1 MTPVYQATEAQR
13 LAVLEEYGL
22 SPDIMQAE
30 LEPLNRLATALFDV
44 PTSMVSVVAQTQTM
58 FASRTGIDVC
68 EVDRDI
74 SFCTHVLNRDEPLI
88 LLDASLDPRFSSNPL
103 VTGPAHVRFYAGA
116 PLRGPSGHVIGSF
129 CLLDTRPRN
138 NFSDKDRANLKLL
151 AGLALDRFELRRL
164 ERARVAGQTRFEQIS
179 ATSPTGIICADHNGL
194 IRFWNKG
201 AETMF
206 GYSAAEAEG
215 QSIELIVPK
224 HMHGGHGGGLKRV
237 AAGGKPTLVGKNVEL
252 PARRR
257 DGSEFPIDLALS
269 MWTENGNASFG
280 AIIRDLTQRKADEE
294 RLYRLAHFDHLTEL
308 PNRAVLKRRL
318 GEVIAAK
325 APAALL
331 FADLDGFKQVNDTL
345 GHSAGDKLLQ
355 EVAARMLKAVR
366 PTDMVTRM
374 GGDEFAILLP
384 DSGDYLTASTR
395 ADAIMAALSQPF
407 LIEDEAFHLSASI
420 GIALSP
426 HHGGDVDELLSAA
439 DLALYEAKDGGR
451 HCKKLFSSPMREA
464 AIVKRLLDAEL
475 RLAVEHQQ
483 FELFYQP
490 QVDAVSGALTG
501 AEALIRWRHPE
512 RGLLSPAAFLPAL
525 ESSPLAMK
533 VGRWILNTACKQAAL
548 WQRHHLDFRMG
559 VNLFGVQLRAGN
571 LVMDVRDA
579 LARTG
584 LPAQALELEVTENIV
599 LGDDETALQAL
610 RQLRDNGVQIA
621 FDDYGTGF
629 ASLSQL
635 KRCPITRLKVD
646 QSFVRNLSVSKQD
659 AGIIRAIV
667 QLAQSFSLQVIA
679 EGVETEVQRA
689 RLVAKGI
696 EELQGYLF
704 GRPMP
709 AGDFARTFGF
719 AGSRATAA

>member
-13 LAVLEEYGL
+13 LKALEGYGL

-30 LEPLNRLATALFDV
+30 LEPLNRLAAALFDV
-44 PTSMVSVVAQTQTM
+44 PTSMVSVVAQSRTM
-58 FASRTGIDVC
+58 FASRTGIDVS
-68 EVDRDI
+68 EIDRDV
-74 SFCTHVLNRDEPLI
+74 SFCTHVLNREEPLI
-88 LLDASLDPRFSSNPL
+88 LLDASLDPRFSANPL

-116 PLRGPSGHVIGSF
+116 PLRGPAGHVIGSF

-138 NFSDKDRANLKLL
+138 AFSDKDRANLKLL

-164 ERARVAGQTRFEQIS
+164 ERAGVEGQNRFEQIA
-179 ATSPTGIICADHNGL
+179 ATSPVGIICADHSGL

-201 AETMF
+201 AEVMF
-206 GYSAAEAEG
+206 GYSAAEAKG

-224 HMHGGHGGGLKRV
+224 HMHGGHDGGLKRV

-269 MWTENGNASFG
+269 MWMDNGCASFG
-280 AIIRDLTQRKADEE
+280 AIIRDLTQKKADEE

-318 GEVIAAK
+318 SEVIAAK

-384 DSGDYLTASTR
+384 DAGDYLTASLR
-395 ADAIMAALSQPF
+395 SDAIIAALSHPF
-407 LIEDEAFHLSASI
+407 LIEGEAFHLSASI

-426 HHGGDVDELLSAA
+426 CHGGDVDELLSAA
-439 DLALYEAKDGGR
+439 DLALYEAKAGGR
-451 HCKKLFSSPMREA
+451 HCKKLFSGSMRQA

-475 RLAVEHQQ
+475 RLAAEHQQ

-490 QVDAVSGALTG
+490 QVDAVSGLLTG

-512 RGLLSPAAFLPAL
+512 RGLLAPAAFLTAL
-525 ESSPLAMK
+525 ESSPLAVK
-533 VGRWILNTACKQAAL
+533 VGRWILNTACQQAVL
-548 WQRHHLDFRMG
+548 WCRRHPEFRMG
-559 VNLFGVQLRAGN
+559 VNLFGVQLRAGT
-571 LVMDVRDA
+571 LVVDVREA
-579 LARTG
+579 LAQAG

-599 LGDDETALQAL
+599 LGEDDTVLQAL
-610 RQLRDNGVQIA
+610 RLLRDDGVQIA

-659 AGIIRAIV
+659 AGIVRAIV
-667 QLAQSFSLQVIA
+667 HLAQSFGLQVIA

-689 RLVAKGI
+689 RLVAKGV

-709 AGDFARTFGF
+709 AGDFARAFGYENCQV
-719 AGSRATAA
+719 TAA